1 MIDVVAAVLIQNGKI
16 ILPKRAK
23 TLKYYPEQ
31 YEFPGGKIEPNE
43 TEKQALQR
51 ELYEE
56 LSINVKLEDI
66 YDFPNNNNIFEKNDI
81 SLTVFI
87 IWNWENDI
95 IIKPEINSEILKVDI
110 NELKNVE
117 NLLETDKQ
125 LIPAIMNYLYPVI
138 LDKGAY
144 IFQNDNEVDL
154 FIYLKANS
162 EDLERAL
169 PMSYVKED
177 MKHHDVFHA
186 IFHGGYDYV
195 GSNISCN
202 VPKIIEE
209 SNMVYILDKEY
220 DEIKH
225 YGFTNL
231 NKKTYDRILDF
242 ANSQLYVS

>member
-1 MIDVVAAVLIQNGKI
+1 MLDVVAAVLIQNGKI

-23 TLKYYPEQ
+23 TLKYYPDE

-43 TEKQALQR
+43 THKEALKR

-56 LSINVKLEDI
+56 LNIDVKLEDI
-66 YDFPNNNNIFEKNDI
+66 YDFPNNIFENDNI

-87 IWNWENDI
+87 IWNWKNDI
-95 IIKPEINSEILKVDI
+95 VIKPEINSEILKVEIDD
-110 NELKNVE
+110 LKIVE

-125 LIPAIMNYLYPVI
+125 LIPAIMDYLYPNI
-138 LDKGAY
+138 LEKGAY
-144 IFQNDNEVDL
+144 IFQNANEVDL

-169 PMSYVKED
+169 PLSYVKED
-177 MKHHDVFHA
+177 MKHHDVLQA
-186 IFHGGYDYV
+186 IFHRGLDYV

-202 VPKIIEE
+202 IRKFIEE
-209 SNMVYILDKEY
+209 TNMVYILDKDYE
-220 DEIKH
+220 EIKH

-231 NKKTYDRILDF
+231 NKKTYDKFLDL
-242 ANSQLYVS
+242 ANNQLYVT